1 MIKLD
6 PEEEADE
13 DDAALK
19 TPQKTQMP
27 IPNTSQ
33 AATGDVTMNHMH
45 TNNVQVNI
53 ARVNIPAAM
62 DTSQNFVSY
71 FFSQFH

>member
-6 PEEEADE
+6 PEEEADD

-19 TPQKTQMP
+19 TPQKPQIP

-33 AATGDVTMNHMH
+33 ATTGDVTMNHM
-45 TNNVQVNI
+45 NNVQVNM
-53 ARVNIPAAM
+53 ARVNIPTAM
-62 DTSQNFVSY
+62 DTSQNFVSLRNV
-71 FFSQFH
+71 SHSI